1 MTVSDTVLYLSEAE
15 VASVGVTPDALREVV
30 ASAFAAQARKRG
42 AAAPKSV
49 INVAPGHVFQA
60 KPAILRDEGMT
71 AVKWF
76 GLVPAGSTPGP
87 SISSTIILSDIPS
100 GMAVAIMGGDWITAK
115 RTAAMT
121 AIAAEHLARRDSVSI
136 GFVGAGVQGHS
147 HLEAMLRVLPGL
159 KRAVVASRT
168 ERSAGALAE
177 AARARG
183 LEARTVSD
191 PREAVEGMDVVI
203 TTVPEGTAKLEFLD
217 PDWVAPGAFVGA
229 VDLARSWMRGKLR
242 SFDLLAT
249 DEHEQTRVLTA
260 SGRMTFAGPYEADL
274 SELCS
279 GAFAGRTSPA
289 QRVMFNYSGH
299 ALADIAGAMLVH
311 RLAREKGIGTLLK
324 R

>member
-1 MTVSDTVLYLSEAE
+1 MSVTDTILYLSEAD
-15 VASVGVTPDALREVV
+15 VAAIGITPDALREAV
-30 ASAFAAQARKRG
+30 AAAFEAKSRGQG

-49 INVAPGHVFQA
+49 MTLGPGHVFQA
-60 KPAILRDEGMT
+60 KPAILQETGYT

-121 AIAAEHLARRDSVSI
+121 AIAAQSLARKDSASI

-159 KRAVVASRT
+159 KRAVIASRT
-168 ERSAGALAE
+168 DKSADALAA
-177 AARARG
+177 AARAAG
-183 LEARTVSD
+183 LEARTTRE
-191 PREAVEGMDVVI
+191 PREAVEGLDVVI
-203 TTVPEGTAKLEFLD
+203 TTVPEGTARLEFLD
-217 PDWVAPGAFVGA
+217 PDWVAEGAFVGA
-229 VDLARSWMRGKLR
+229 VDLARSWMREKLR
-242 SFDLLAT
+242 SFDLLVT

-260 SGRMTFAGPYEADL
+260 SGRMTYAGPYEADL
-274 SELCS
+274 ADLC
-279 GAFAGRTSPA
+279 GGRFAGRGTPQ

-299 ALADIAGAMLVH
+299 ALSDLAGA
-311 RLAREKGIGTLLK
+311 RLAYETAQSRGHGTRLP